1 MQQFADSLRPSVDGA
16 PTHKESLTSH
26 SETTDWKLYKSALVL
41 DVLQKASQKKGN
53 THDSSSLNNQH
64 YVPSNGNG
72 VPNTRFLNTAPD
84 SMIHYLQARKKQR
97 EYIKTHTAK
106 LKHAQTASQM
116 KKTNKHSTTP
126 VKPINDSDIN
136 EMMRR
141 APTVPVSP
149 LCKRKL
155 LLKQKQRKRTNSEEM
170 GWRESHHNY
179 KPIVP
184 TGARKA
190 KNVPSSKFWSLHT
203 WSSRPP
209 LALEHRR
216 ILGEKEIETMD
227 SDREKRFRE
236 ILRHQIYEGLSTFD
250 NRTAFDVL
258 SKSAGGNRSNCM
270 RTSLRLTSVNQMY
283 DIINGTGEEVAGE
296 EDEIYLMGKKNV
308 TT

>member
-16 PTHKESLTSH
+16 PTHEESLISH

-41 DVLQKASQKKGN
+41 DVLKNASKKKGN
-53 THDSSSLNNQH
+53 TQDSSRLNNQQ
-64 YVPSNGNG
+64 YVPSNGNELM
-72 VPNTRFLNTAPD
+72 NTRFLNTAPD
-84 SMIHYLQARKKQR
+84 SMIQYLQARKEKR

-106 LKHAQTASQM
+106 LKHAQTASQ
-116 KKTNKHSTTP
+116 KNKINKPT
-126 VKPINDSDIN
+126 KPINDIN
-136 EMMRR
+136 EMLRR

-155 LLKQKQRKRTNSEEM
+155 LLKQKQRKRTNSEEL

-184 TGARKA
+184 TGARKP

-216 ILGEKEIETMD
+216 ILGEKEIRTMD
-227 SDREKRFRE
+227 SAREKRFRE

-250 NRTAFDVL
+250 NQTAFDVL
-258 SKSAGGNRSNCM
+258 SKSAGGNSSNCM
-270 RTSLRLTSVNQMY
+270 RTSLRLTSVTQMY
-283 DIINGTGEEVAGE
+283 DIINGTTTGEEVAGE
-296 EDEIYLMGKKNV
+296 EDEMYLTGKKNV
-308 TT
+308 HEREKK